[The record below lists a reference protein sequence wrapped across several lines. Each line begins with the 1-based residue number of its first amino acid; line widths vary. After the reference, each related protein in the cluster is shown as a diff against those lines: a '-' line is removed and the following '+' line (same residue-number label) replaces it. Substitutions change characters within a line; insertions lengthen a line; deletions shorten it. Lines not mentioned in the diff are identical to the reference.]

1 MKLLDEIALAGLENI
16 SIEDILE
23 YETIEALSAYMEE
36 TNKRELL
43 HDRNYWRQW

>member
-1 MKLLDEIALAGLENI
+1 MKLLDEIALADLENI

-36 TNKRELL
+36 NK
-43 HDRNYWRQW
+43 